1 MATAGPPADVPRQR
15 APAVPGPGAADPGL
29 VDPGLVDPG
38 LVDPGLVGSG
48 LVGSGTASG
57 PPPAGPDVTER
68 TGPALSG
75 GAETGAA
82 TMPAAGGAAG
92 PGCGLVARFA
102 VVDAVIDETFADLG
116 RSAEEDLFDLVVL
129 LLGRQTARL
138 QALAIRAQAQLA
150 ALRPVLGQDDE
161 DGPPYSGFLADEL
174 AADMNQCPRTVGND
188 LAQAWDLADRLPA
201 AVDALAAGDLDLRRL
216 RALAD
221 VTATLTDGQRATIEA
236 AMLAGSPLASAAH
249 WRRKIHRLV
258 HRLDPDTAA
267 KRRRQ
272 AHADRSLTIRPLA
285 DGMAQ
290 LTAILAAEDARAI
303 HDRIDQLA
311 HSDARADAT
320 TGLDPRP
327 IAARRADVLT
337 ALLLGNRREHVH
349 VDVHVIAPL
358 GTLAGLDDNPAEL
371 VGYGPIPADVGRALA
386 ADAHW
391 RRVLTD
397 PKTGTV
403 LDLGHRRIPTPA
415 LARLIRHR
423 DTCCVFPGCGMP
435 ATHTDIDHTTA
446 HAAGGHTSYNNLGL
460 LCRHHHRMKHD
471 GGWTL
476 EQPTPGHFI
485 WTSRAGRTY
494 TTDHSTDTEEPR
506 LPTEDHTHW
515 TPHPPTQPPNT
526 RTDDPCPF

>member
-1 MATAGPPADVPRQR
+1 
-15 APAVPGPGAADPGL
+15 
-29 VDPGLVDPG
+29 
-38 LVDPGLVGSG
+38 
-48 LVGSGTASG
+48 
-57 PPPAGPDVTER
+57 
-68 TGPALSG
+68 
-75 GAETGAA
+75 
-82 TMPAAGGAAG
+82 
-92 PGCGLVARFA
+92 LVARFA
-102 VVDAVIDETFADLG
+102 VVDAVIDETFAALG
-116 RSAEEDLFDLVVL
+116 GCGEEDLFELVVL

-150 ALRPVLGQDDE
+150 SLRPVLGQEDE

-174 AADMNQCPRTVGND
+174 AAELEQCPRTVAGE
-188 LAQAWDLADRLPA
+188 LAKAWDLADRLPA
-201 AVDALAAGDLDLRRL
+201 AVDALAAGELDLRRL
-216 RALAD
+216 CALAD
-221 VTATLTDGQRATIEA
+221 VTSTLTDGQRATIEA
-236 AMLAGSPLASAAH
+236 AMLAGSRLASAAQ
-249 WRRKIHRLV
+249 WRRKI

-272 AHADRSLTIRPLA
+272 AHADRSLTIQPLA

-303 HDRIDQLA
+303 YDRIDQLA
-311 HSDARADAT
+311 HSDARADAK

-327 IAARRADVLT
+327 ITARRADVLT
-337 ALLLGNRREHVH
+337 ALLLGNRRELVR
-349 VDVHVIAPL
+349 VDVQVIAPV

-423 DTCCVFPGCGMP
+423 DTFCVFPGCGMP
-435 ATHTDIDHTTA
+435 ATRADIDHTIA
-446 HAAGGHTSYNNLGL
+446 HTAGGHTSHGNLGV
-460 LCRHHHRMKHD
+460 LCRYHHRMKHD

-476 EQPTPGHFI
+476 EQPKPGLFI
-485 WTSRAGRTY
+485 WTSPAGRTY
-494 TTDHSTDTEEPR
+494 TTDHTTSTEET
-506 LPTEDHTHW
+506 LPTD
-515 TPHPPTQPPNT
+515 Q
-526 RTDDPCPF
+526 TDDPCPF

>member
-1 MATAGPPADVPRQR
+1 
-15 APAVPGPGAADPGL
+15 
-29 VDPGLVDPG
+29 
-38 LVDPGLVGSG
+38 
-48 LVGSGTASG
+48 
-57 PPPAGPDVTER
+57 
-68 TGPALSG
+68 
-75 GAETGAA
+75 
-82 TMPAAGGAAG
+82 
-92 PGCGLVARFA
+92 LVARFA
-102 VVDAVIDETFADLG
+102 VVDAVLDETFAELG
-116 RSAEEDLFDLVVL
+116 RSSEQDLFELVVL

-150 ALRPVLGQDDE
+150 ALRPVLGPEDG

-174 AADMNQCPRTVGND
+174 AAELEQCPRTVAGE
-188 LAQAWDLADRLPA
+188 LAKAWDLADRLPD
-201 AVDALAAGDLDLRRL
+201 AVDALATGDLDLRRL

-221 VTATLTDGQRATIEA
+221 ITATLTDGQRATVEA
-236 AMLAGSPLASAAH
+236 AMLAGSRLASAAQ

-272 AHADRSLTIRPLA
+272 AHATRSLTMQPLP

-303 HDRIDQLA
+303 YDRIDQLA
-311 HSDARADAT
+311 RSDARHDARDDAT

-327 IAARRADVLT
+327 IAARRADILT
-337 ALLLGNRREHVH
+337 ALLLGNRRELVS
-349 VDVHVIAPL
+349 VEIQVIAPI

-371 VGYGPIPADVGRALA
+371 VGYGPIPAHVGRALA

-415 LARLIRHR
+415 LARYIRHR
-423 DTCCVFPGCGMP
+423 DTYCVFPGCGMP
-435 ATHTDIDHTTA
+435 ATRADIDHTIA
-446 HAAGGHTSYNNLGL
+446 HAAGGHTSHGNLGV
-460 LCRHHHRMKHD
+460 LCRYHHRMKHD

-476 EQPTPGHFI
+476 EQPQPGLYI
-485 WTSRAGRTY
+485 WTSPAGRTY
-494 TTDHSTDTEEPR
+494 TTDHTTSTEET
-506 LPTEDHTHW
+506 LPTEPLDV
-515 TPHPPTQPPNT
+515 Q
-526 RTDDPCPF
+526 TDDPCPF